1 MLSTQEKSFRSP
13 NLTHMFHKE
22 ISGINTKVRNKV
34 SGLPALLGDPLLHPP
49 VSAWED
55 ALQVEIGF
63 GARVVIKIINI
74 KEIINMAHSSFF
86 YLSLSLFS
94 LFFPFKVSQFP
105 SFHPPKQYLHTGHLV
120 TATHNPI

>member
-1 MLSTQEKSFRSP
+1 
-13 NLTHMFHKE
+13 MFHKE

-63 GARVVIKIINI
+63 GARVVIKNN
-74 KEIINMAHSSFF
+74 KYKRNNKYGAFF
-86 YLSLSLFS
+86 FFFLF
-94 LFFPFKVSQFP
+94 LFP
-105 SFHPPKQYLHTGHLV
+105 SFLYFSLLK
-120 TATHNPI
+120 